1 MKNKICFVLL
11 ALLLVGGGCK
21 DNRSL
26 QGDAHFRNKE
36 YQLAIEA
43 YNDYLS
49 LKPNNI
55 KSLYNRGRSYEELG
69 DFNRALQD
77 YNRILEI
84 NPDNIQANL
93 SIGKDFYRKNVFDN
107 AAFYFDKVI
116 KVDDTNA
123 VAHFFKGRSLHKSGL
138 FREALQAYNL
148 AININQD
155 YGEAYLYRGAL
166 HISYLKK
173 RSSACNDFKMAKSLN
188 VEDADEA
195 VERYCR

>member
-1 MKNKICFVLL
+1 MKNTLYFVLPV
-11 ALLLVGGGCK
+11 LLLVGGGCK
-21 DNRSL
+21 DNRST
-26 QGDAHFRNKE
+26 QGDAHFKNQE
-36 YQLAIEA
+36 YELAIAA

-55 KSLYNRGRSYEELG
+55 KSLYNRGRSFEELG
-69 DFNRALQD
+69 DFDKALED

-84 NPDNIQANL
+84 NPDNIHANL

-116 KVDDTNA
+116 KVDGNNA

-138 FREALQAYNL
+138 TREALQAYNL

-155 YGEAYLYRGAL
+155 YGEAYMYRGAL
-166 HISYLKK
+166 NVHLKK
-173 RSSACNDFKMAKSLN
+173 RSSACNDFRLAKSLN
-188 VEDADEA
+188 IEEADEA
-195 VERYCR
+195 IRKYCP